1 MDLFTKDAR
10 RDPFPLYEQLREIQ
24 PVLRDPRS
32 GFWLLLDYSGCRQ
45 ALGDSAGFSSNLA
58 EFARQPTPPWMIFS
72 DPPRHSA
79 LRSLVARAFTPK
91 LIAKLEARI
100 GEITSQLLTRAMNEG
115 QMDFASGLAVPLP
128 MYVIADIIGIPTG
141 DWELFRSWSND
152 ILALSETLQGREAG
166 QAAGARFHRT
176 QTEMGDYI
184 DEFIARQT
192 HALRRDLLA
201 GLLEAGITRDE
212 LMSFLELLLVGGS
225 ETTTNLLNNAI
236 LCLLE
241 QPGEFERL
249 RANAA
254 VLPSAIEE
262 VLRYRSPLQFVFRA
276 TRNDVSVQGHTIP
289 AGELV
294 LVVLGAA
301 NRDSAIFQDACRFD
315 IGRTPNPHLAFGYGV
330 HFCLGAWLA
339 RLEARIALTEF
350 FRRVSYFESAATG
363 PLEPR
368 SALHVLGPE
377 SLPLRYTAMPVK
389 AVNTEAYA

>member
-1 MDLFTKDAR
+1 MDLFTKDTR
-10 RDPFPLYEQLREIQ
+10 RDPFPLYEQLRETQ

-45 ALGDSAGFSSNLA
+45 ALSDIAGFSSNLA
-58 EFARQPTPPWMIFS
+58 ESARRPTPRWMIFS

-79 LRSLVARAFTPK
+79 LRNLVARAFTPNS
-91 LIAKLEARI
+91 IANLGARI
-100 GEITSQLLTRAMNEG
+100 REITSQLLTRAMNGG
-115 QMDFASGLAVPLP
+115 QMDFASDLAIPLP
-128 MYVIADIIGIPTG
+128 MYVIADIIGIPTS
-141 DWELFRSWSND
+141 DWERFRSWSND

-166 QAAGARFHRT
+166 QAAGTRFHRT
-176 QTEMGDYI
+176 QAEMGDYM
-184 DEFIARQT
+184 DELIARRT
-192 HALRRDLLA
+192 HAIRRDLLA
-201 GLLEAGITRDE
+201 GLLEAGISRDD
-212 LMSFLELLLVGGS
+212 LMSILELLLVGGS

-241 QPGEFERL
+241 HPGEFERL
-249 RANAA
+249 RADAS
-254 VLPSAIEE
+254 VLPSTIEE

-294 LVVLGAA
+294 LVILGAA
-301 NRDSAIFQDACRFD
+301 NRDSAIFRDACRFD
-315 IGRTPNPHLAFGYGV
+315 ISRTPNPHLAFGYGV

-350 FRRVSYFESAATG
+350 FRRVSCFESAATG

-368 SALHVLGPE
+368 SPLHVLGPE
-377 SLPLRYTAMPVK
+377 SLPLRYTARPVK